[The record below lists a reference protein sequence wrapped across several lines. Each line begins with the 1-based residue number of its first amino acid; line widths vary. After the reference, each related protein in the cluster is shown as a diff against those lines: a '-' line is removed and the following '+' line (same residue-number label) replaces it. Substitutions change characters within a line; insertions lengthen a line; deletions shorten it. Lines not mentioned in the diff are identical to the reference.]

1 MQPAVTKHFF
11 NTIVKQNY
19 VLESFLIGVAGLFLV
34 SSCASRPGESGGKGT
49 ADFVART
56 PEMVDVSHGPGVP
69 FGGIG
74 TGFSVFGK
82 YGFVDVYF
90 DGRPLNGGDWRID
103 RPPREKPDF
112 AFQLTEGDTSLV
124 LQETRVDWLTNAL
137 PVDKV
142 DAYADLPKGHFVF
155 EKADANL
162 GLVMTG
168 FSPMVPHDLTNSTIP
183 VQVFDVTVKTRR
195 TKPARSNWRF

>member
-1 MQPAVTKHFF
+1 
-11 NTIVKQNY
+11 
-19 VLESFLIGVAGLFLV
+19 
-34 SSCASRPGESGGKGT
+34 
-49 ADFVART
+49 
-56 PEMVDVSHGPGVP
+56 MVDVSHGPGVP

-90 DGRPLNGGDWRID
+90 DGRHLNAKNWQVD
-103 RPPREKPDF
+103 RTPREKPTY
-112 AFQLTEGDTSLV
+112 AFELTEGDKSLV
-124 LQETRVDWLTNAL
+124 LQETAVEWLANAQ

-142 DAYADLPKGHFVF
+142 KAYADLPKGHFVF

-162 GLVMTG
+162 GLVMSG

-183 VQVFDVTVKTRR
+183 VQVFDLTVENKSDKTRSLKLALR
-195 TKPARSNWRF
+195 HRDALTVRGDKAVLVTEKGETAFACDGGVATPTSA